1 LKGARKMQAQVYDGY
16 VEGGQFYPKEIP
28 INLAGRFRAVLTV
41 LDVPTQADKSLPLRM
56 EWLNRLE
63 AAVALSSDEDL
74 PDWPFERSKEM
85 RTPLNL
91 AD

>member
-1 LKGARKMQAQVYDGY
+1 MQSQAYEGY
-16 VEGGQFYPKEIP
+16 VEGGQFYPIEIP
-28 INLAGRFRAVLTV
+28 IRGRFRAVLTV
-41 LDVPTQADKSLPLRM
+41 LDVPSQTDTSPSLRM

-63 AAVALSSDEDL
+63 EAVALSAEEEL

-85 RTPLNL
+85 RPPLNF

>member
-1 LKGARKMQAQVYDGY
+1 MQAQAYEGY

-28 INLAGRFRAVLTV
+28 IRFTGRFRAVLTV
-41 LDVPTQADKSLPLRM
+41 LDVPTQVDTSLSSRM

-63 AAVALSSDEDL
+63 AAVALSADEDL
-74 PDWPFERSKEM
+74 PDWPFERSKGM
-85 RTPLNL
+85 RPPLDL

>member
-1 LKGARKMQAQVYDGY
+1 MQAQAYEGY

-28 INLAGRFRAVLTV
+28 IRLAGRFRAVLTV
-41 LDVPTQADKSLPLRM
+41 LDVPVQATTNPSSRM

-63 AAVALSSDEDL
+63 AAVALSADEEL
-74 PDWPFERSKEM
+74 PDWPFERSKKM
-85 RTPLNL
+85 HPPLDL